1 MRKPSER
8 LETVGRGKIKTTM
21 IGAIESIEKHLGHLW
36 WHNISDDRTE
46 QEEDIYQAFT
56 LARQEILDRGHRQ
69 MKNLSKE
76 IDSYVIEEK
85 RFKLVIP
92 VTRKED

>member
-21 IGAIESIEKHLGHLW
+21 IGAIESIEKYLGYLW
-36 WHNISDDRTE
+36 NHNGLEERTDN
-46 QEEDIYQAFT
+46 EEEIYQAFS

-76 IDSYVIEEK
+76 IDSYNIEEK

-92 VTRKED
+92 VNRKED